1 MQNTADAFIW
11 QVCKNATVGCHL
23 PATRDLFH
31 ASHQDMSR
39 GKERGKRLE
48 SPLKLWSCIG
58 THVEKG
64 EAARLEVEGRPVD
77 DVEDDEDDGEGDE
90 HGEKKFSLNAMLD
103 FHDLFFPWRSW
114 FNSNSSKL
122 LDSLGA
128 LGADGMALGNQD
140 PSLMTALGNK
150 SRFRRRR

>member
-1 MQNTADAFIW
+1 MQNTADAVIW

-23 PATRDLFH
+23 PATEDLFH

-48 SPLKLWSCIG
+48 SPLKSWSWIG

-90 HGEKKFSLNAMLD
+90 HGHVHLASLV
-103 FHDLFFPWRSW
+103 
-114 FNSNSSKL
+114 L
-122 LDSLGA
+122 LH
-128 LGADGMALGNQD
+128 
-140 PSLMTALGNK
+140 
-150 SRFRRRR
+150 RRRDLPERVDLHLK